1 MAQKPPARRA
11 KPRRRSSIQ
20 AFLMRAKGEKGGD
33 LSGTAYEGLDAAD
46 ILAKQSDML
55 EQIQH
60 IMIEERWQHEQHT
73 RVLENELQS
82 LHDIIRQ
89 HEESEVGV
97 RPPPHPPRSS
107 ADPVCESPSRML
119 SSQALTPRPPPLL
132 PTPRKPQAE
141 RFSQG
146 KLKSKLGLALA
157 KGLGRKKAPLAE
169 LPIGMPKKPST
180 DDMVKLAE
188 VSLAEESKR
197 VAHEFKDEARRH
209 LERVKALEAQLE
221 AERAEGWR
229 LTDAARLAEQ
239 GSVVATERAQRA
251 VQIARKLDQ
260 MLQSYAQLPTDPAT
274 TVQELRAELRA
285 IDDEGGT
292 PAHKG
297 GSSTV

>member
-1 MAQKPPARRA
+1 MFILIFVYISAFNTPQACGAAARPSAASDKPAHTVMSDVGGLGRVEVAQKPPARRA

-107 ADPVCESPSRML
+107 ADPVCETPSRML

-132 PTPRKPQAE
+132 PI
-141 RFSQG
+141 S
-146 KLKSKLGLALA
+146 
-157 KGLGRKKAPLAE
+157 
-169 LPIGMPKKPST
+169 
-180 DDMVKLAE
+180 
-188 VSLAEESKR
+188 
-197 VAHEFKDEARRH
+197 RR
-209 LERVKALEAQLE
+209 A
-221 AERAEGWR
+221 
-229 LTDAARLAEQ
+229 
-239 GSVVATERAQRA
+239 S
-251 VQIARKLDQ
+251 
-260 MLQSYAQLPTDPAT
+260 
-274 TVQELRAELRA
+274 
-285 IDDEGGT
+285 
-292 PAHKG
+292 
-297 GSSTV
+297 

>member
-1 MAQKPPARRA
+1 MKTEVDTKMTLRYTGTVSFRFSSSGCGAAVPSLTIREAAASTGMAAMAARPSAASDKPGHTVMSDAGGLGRVEVAQKPPARRA

-132 PTPRKPQAE
+132 PI
-141 RFSQG
+141 S
-146 KLKSKLGLALA
+146 
-157 KGLGRKKAPLAE
+157 
-169 LPIGMPKKPST
+169 
-180 DDMVKLAE
+180 
-188 VSLAEESKR
+188 
-197 VAHEFKDEARRH
+197 RR
-209 LERVKALEAQLE
+209 A
-221 AERAEGWR
+221 
-229 LTDAARLAEQ
+229 
-239 GSVVATERAQRA
+239 S
-251 VQIARKLDQ
+251 
-260 MLQSYAQLPTDPAT
+260 
-274 TVQELRAELRA
+274 
-285 IDDEGGT
+285 
-292 PAHKG
+292 
-297 GSSTV
+297 

>member
-1 MAQKPPARRA
+1 MEVAQKPPARRA

-132 PTPRKPQAE
+132 PTPRKP
-141 RFSQG
+141 
-146 KLKSKLGLALA
+146 
-157 KGLGRKKAPLAE
+157 
-169 LPIGMPKKPST
+169 
-180 DDMVKLAE
+180 
-188 VSLAEESKR
+188 
-197 VAHEFKDEARRH
+197 
-209 LERVKALEAQLE
+209 E
-221 AERAEGWR
+221 AERSR
-229 LTDAARLAEQ
+229 
-239 GSVVATERAQRA
+239 RA
-251 VQIARKLDQ
+251 
-260 MLQSYAQLPTDPAT
+260 S
-274 TVQELRAELRA
+274 
-285 IDDEGGT
+285 
-292 PAHKG
+292 
-297 GSSTV
+297 